1 MYIIKI
7 EANKDGSRPPLQSWE
22 SQTQPDGFA
31 YCTDEQ
37 KDVFYSTTPAGFV
50 DITIKDDEDGN
61 KIVDTIEVNQAAVD
75 KWNEEHP
82 VLPEPDPEPTQM
94 EKIEAQVTYTAMMT
108 DTLITEV

>member
-7 EANKDGSRPPLQSWE
+7 EASENGARPPLQSWA
-22 SQTQPDGFA
+22 SPNQPDGFA
-31 YCTDEQ
+31 FCDEAA

-50 DITIKDDEDGN
+50 DISIKEIDGY
-61 KIVDTIEVNQAAVD
+61 KWVDSIEVNQAAVD

-82 VLPEPDPEPTQM
+82 VTPEPDPEPTQM